1 MKESSSTTRM
11 LRAGLGVLLL
21 CLAAGCA
28 GPRSDGGDGAERV
41 LAKAEIAEHQR
52 RYVRA
57 ADRLVGA
64 DDPEPSAAVYRRVF
78 TADARIVVTGQ
89 VSATGPE
96 EWLAI
101 SRATQAVLRATQHM
115 IGTQVVDVHA
125 LPGPDGTGGRA
136 SMTSAVQ
143 VSQMPEA
150 GGVAR
155 LLGTYTS
162 ELVHVPGTGWKIS
175 EMTLSISAFEAPQ

>member
-1 MKESSSTTRM
+1 L
-11 LRAGLGVLLL
+11 LRAS
-21 CLAAGCA
+21 LAAVLIWA
-28 GPRSDGGDGAERV
+28 GAVAGARESGRDEAV
-41 LAKAEIAEHQR
+41 EHALAKADIAELQR

-101 SRATQAVLRATQHM
+101 SRATQAGLRATQHM

-125 LPGPDGTGGRA
+125 LPDVDGTGGSA
-136 SMTSAVQ
+136 TMTSAVQ
-143 VSQMPEA
+143 VSQMPED

-162 ELVHVPGTGWKIS
+162 ELVHAPGAGWKIDA
-175 EMTLSISAFEAPQ
+175 MTLSISAFEPPR